1 MHHHPCYQLDLIPI
15 KYKPAIHRWPLSSI
29 PQTIYAHYHHKYNDV
44 PSPTMKYHTI
54 LYSFDNY
61 SIDTVTPSQSLSV
74 RTHCSHQKLIRYL
87 HLQYSHNTRRD
98 PYSQPHLFTIPYIPP
113 SKQYVSYMP
122 NTTPASNSNIQL
134 DNHTKYCFYS
144 NSNITQKT
152 LYIYHYII
160 LKSTPSILIYN
171 YVHITHSYTQA
182 YIYIYTERG
191 REREIDRQI

>member
-74 RTHCSHQKLIRYL
+74 RTHCPHQKLIRYR

-98 PYSQPHLFTIPYIPP
+98 PYSQPHVFTVPYIPP
-113 SKQYVSYMP
+113 SKQYVAYMP

-144 NSNITQKT
+144 HSNITQKNSIHLSLDNMKVNPININIQLRTHHT
-152 LYIYHYII
+152 LLH
-160 LKSTPSILIYN
+160 TRA
-171 YVHITHSYTQA
+171 HI
-182 YIYIYTERG
+182 YIYIYIQKEGESER
-191 REREIDRQI
+191 